1 MLVGVGLR
9 PAVVVV
15 VGVGVV
21 VVTYIHKKDY

>member
-1 MLVGVGLR
+1 MLVGVELR
-9 PAVVVV
+9 PAVVVG